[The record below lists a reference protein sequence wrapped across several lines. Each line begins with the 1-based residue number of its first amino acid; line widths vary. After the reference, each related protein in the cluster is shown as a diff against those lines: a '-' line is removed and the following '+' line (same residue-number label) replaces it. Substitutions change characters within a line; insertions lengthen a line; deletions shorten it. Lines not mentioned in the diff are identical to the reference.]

1 MAGAAAGSWCIFFP
15 YDGVGPLCVEM
26 FLGVLKKGR
35 IDPGFFLAN
44 GQFNVK
50 RNK

>member
-1 MAGAAAGSWCIFFP
+1 
-15 YDGVGPLCVEM
+15 M

-44 GQFNVK
+44 GQLNVK
-50 RNK
+50 RNKWRRFFR